1 MPYRSA
7 GTRQEE
13 RPGKARGQPRTART
27 PLARSP
33 WGKVAEVDLKLLPQQ
48 QLKVTPKQ
56 IAANYILQLS
66 SLELQDV
73 INQELQENPALDLD
87 EVQVCPL
94 CGQPLTGRVC
104 LNCFGVGKTPYK
116 GGDDGE
122 TEPLEGTSLMQR
134 DEEEDELDP
143 IVRAEAE
150 QTLAEYLSWN
160 ARVLLPAR
168 LHPVAEYIIGN
179 LSDNGYLELSI
190 EEIARTMKVPVA
202 DAMEALQTIQ
212 GIEPWGIGARDT
224 RECLLIQMDHLEEI
238 GEEVPE
244 PARIIVSDHLR
255 ELGEHKFGDI
265 AQALRITREE
275 VQAAWDWVKQSL
287 NPAPANAFAAGPD
300 GTSIG
305 GRQVALR
312 PDVIILKNER
322 GDFEVEVIESRR
334 FSLRVNPVYR
344 QLVGQLQAARSAG
357 AAAPA
362 MSDDERQH
370 IRQYVTRA
378 KFFIDNIN
386 QRRQTIGRIT
396 DVIVECQRD
405 FLANGVQS
413 LRPLTRAE
421 VGERIGMHES
431 TVSRAT
437 AGKFV
442 LLPSGQVVPF
452 SMFFTASL
460 GTKDVIKNIIEA
472 EDRAR
477 PFSDQEIVEKLRQEH
492 GIILARRTVAK
503 YREELQILPAR
514 LRKR

>member
-1 MPYRSA
+1 M
-7 GTRQEE
+7 
-13 RPGKARGQPRTART
+13 
-27 PLARSP
+27 
-33 WGKVAEVDLKLLPQQ
+33 VDLKLLPQQ

-94 CGQPLTGRVC
+94 CGQPLAGRVC
-104 LNCFGVGKTPYK
+104 LNCFGIGNRPYEKT
-116 GGDDGE
+116 DDVE
-122 TEPLEGTSLMQR
+122 TEPLEGTSLTQR

-160 ARVLLPAR
+160 VRVLLPTR
-168 LHPVAEYIIGN
+168 LPPVAEYLIGN
-179 LSDNGYLELSI
+179 LNDNGYLDISL
-190 EEIARTMKVPVA
+190 EEAAKATKTSLA
-202 DAMEALQTIQ
+202 DASEALKTIQ

-224 RECLLIQMDHLEEI
+224 RECLLIQMEHLAEI
-238 GEEVPE
+238 GEEVP
-244 PARIIVSDHLR
+244 PHARAIVADHFR

-275 VQAAWDWVKQSL
+275 VQAAWDYIKENL
-287 NPAPANAFAAGPD
+287 NPFPAHAFAAGPD

-312 PDVIILKNER
+312 PDVIIFKNEQA
-322 GDFEVEVIESRR
+322 DFEVDVIESRR

-357 AAAPA
+357 QQALA
-362 MSDDERQH
+362 MSDDERTH

-386 QRRQTIGRIT
+386 QRRQTIARIT
-396 DVIVECQRD
+396 EVIVECQRD
-405 FLANGVQS
+405 FLERGVQS

-437 AGKFV
+437 AGKYV
-442 LLPSGQVVPF
+442 LLPGGQVIPF

-460 GTKDVIKNIIEA
+460 GTKDVIKNIIDA
-472 EDRAR
+472 EDRSR
-477 PFSDQEIVEKLRQEH
+477 PYSDQEIVEKLRGEH

>member
-1 MPYRSA
+1 
-7 GTRQEE
+7 
-13 RPGKARGQPRTART
+13 
-27 PLARSP
+27 
-33 WGKVAEVDLKLLPQQ
+33 VDLRLLPQQ

-73 INQELQENPALDLD
+73 INQELQENPALDLE

-94 CGQPLTGRVC
+94 CALPLTGRVC
-104 LNCFGVGKTPYK
+104 LNCFGAGKTPYK
-116 GGDDGE
+116 GSEDIE
-122 TEPLEGTSLMQR
+122 SEPLEGTSLMQR
-134 DEEEDELDP
+134 DEEDDELDP

-150 QTLAEYLSWN
+150 QTLAEYISWN
-160 ARVLLPAR
+160 ARVLLPKR
-168 LHPVAEYIIGN
+168 LQPVAEYIIGN
-179 LSDNGYLELSI
+179 LNDFGHLEIPL
-190 EEIARTMKVPVA
+190 EEVAKTMKVSLA
-202 DAMEALQTIQ
+202 DAMEVLKTIQ

-224 RECLLIQMDHLEEI
+224 RECLLIQIDHLTEI

-244 PARIIVSDHLR
+244 HVRAIVADHLR

-265 AQALRITREE
+265 AQALRITRED
-275 VQAAWDWVKQSL
+275 VQHAWDWVKQSL
-287 NPAPANAFAAGPD
+287 NPYPAHAFAAGPD

-312 PDVIILKNER
+312 PDVIINRNEK
-322 GDFEVEVIESRR
+322 GEFEVEVIESRR

-344 QLVGQLQAARSAG
+344 KLVADLQAARSAG
-357 AAAPA
+357 AQAPQ
-362 MSDDERQH
+362 MTDDERQH

-396 DVIVECQRD
+396 DVIVDCQKD
-405 FLANGVQS
+405 FLDKGVQS

-442 LLPSGQVVPF
+442 LLPAGEVIPF
-452 SMFFTASL
+452 STFFTASL
-460 GTKDVIKNIIEA
+460 GVKDVIKNIIEA
-472 EDRAR
+472 EDHTR
-477 PFSDQEIVEKLRQEH
+477 PYSDQEIVEKLREEH
-492 GIILARRTVAK
+492 GIRLARRTVAK

-514 LRKR
+514 LRKH

>member
-1 MPYRSA
+1 MSGSSA
-7 GTRQEE
+7 VTV
-13 RPGKARGQPRTART
+13 T
-27 PLARSP
+27 
-33 WGKVAEVDLKLLPQQ
+33 WGKVADVDLRLLPQQ

-73 INQELQENPALDLD
+73 INQELEENPALDLE

-94 CGQPLTGRVC
+94 CGNPLTGRVC
-104 LNCFGVGKTPYK
+104 LNCFGAGKPGTAQQYA
-116 GGDDGE
+116 D
-122 TEPLEGTSLMQR
+122 TEPLEGTSLVAR
-134 DEEEDELDP
+134 DDDDDELDP

-160 ARVLLPAR
+160 VRVLLPRR
-168 LHPVAEYIIGN
+168 LHHVAEYLIGN
-179 LSDNGYLELSI
+179 LNDGGYLEVTVEDAAKACEVS
-190 EEIARTMKVPVA
+190 PA
-202 DAMEALQTIQ
+202 DAERVLKTIQ
-212 GIEPWGIGARDT
+212 SIEPWGLGARDT
-224 RECLLIQMDHLEEI
+224 RECLLIQLDHLAEA
-238 GEEVPE
+238 GEDPPPHV
-244 PARIIVSDHLR
+244 RQIVSDHFR

-265 AQALRITREE
+265 AQALRISREE
-275 VQAAWDWVKQSL
+275 VQAAWDYIKDNL
-287 NPAPANAFAAGPD
+287 NPFPAHAFAAGPD

-305 GRQVALR
+305 GRQVSLR
-312 PDVIILKNER
+312 PDVIIAKGED
-322 GDFEVEVIESRR
+322 GEFEIEVIESRR

-344 QLVGQLQAARSAG
+344 QLVAQIQAARSAKTE
-357 AAAPA
+357 APP
-362 MSDDERQH
+362 MDDKEKQH
-370 IRQYVTRA
+370 IREYVTRA

-386 QRRQTIGRIT
+386 QRRQTMARIT
-396 DVIVECQRD
+396 QVIVECQRD
-405 FLANGVQS
+405 FLTNGIQS

-442 LLPSGQVVPF
+442 LLPAGQVVAF
-452 SMFFTASL
+452 AMFFTASL

-472 EDRAR
+472 EDRGR
-477 PFSDQEIVEKLRQEH
+477 PYSDQEIVEKLRNDH

-514 LRKR
+514 LRKRA

>member
-1 MPYRSA
+1 MDMR
-7 GTRQEE
+7 
-13 RPGKARGQPRTART
+13 
-27 PLARSP
+27 
-33 WGKVAEVDLKLLPQQ
+33 LLPQQ
-48 QLKVTPKQ
+48 QMKVTPKQ

-66 SLELQDV
+66 SMELQDA
-73 INQELQENPALDLD
+73 INQELEENPALDQD

-94 CGQPLTGRVC
+94 CGNPLSGRIC
-104 LNCFGVGKTPYK
+104 LTCFGTGKLSGAQQYQ
-116 GGDDGE
+116 D

-134 DEEEDELDP
+134 DDDDEDFDP

-160 ARVLLPAR
+160 VRVQVPQR
-168 LHPVAEYIIGN
+168 LHHVAEYLIGN
-179 LSDNGYLELSI
+179 LNDNGYLEGTV
-190 EEIARTMKVPVA
+190 EDAAIATKVSVA
-202 DAMEALQTIQ
+202 DVMEVLRAIQ
-212 GIEPWGIGARDT
+212 SIEPWGLGARDT
-224 RECLLIQMDHLEEI
+224 RECLIIQMDHLAESAEP
-238 GEEVPE
+238 VP
-244 PARIIVSDHLR
+244 PHARAIVSDHFR

-265 AQALRITREE
+265 AQALRITRED
-275 VQAAWDWVKQSL
+275 VQAAWDYIKDNL
-287 NPAPANAFAAGPD
+287 NPFPAHAFTAGPD

-312 PDVIILKNER
+312 PDVIILKNEQ
-322 GDFEVEVIESRR
+322 GDFDVEVIESRR

-344 QLVGQLQAARSAG
+344 QLVGQLQAARAAG
-357 AAAPA
+357 SDAPQ
-362 MSDDERQH
+362 MDDKERQH
-370 IRQYVTRA
+370 IREYVTRA

-386 QRRQTIGRIT
+386 QRRQTMARIT
-396 DVIVECQRD
+396 EVIVECQRD
-405 FLANGVQS
+405 FLEKGVQS

-442 LLPSGQVVPF
+442 LLPAGQVIPF
-452 SMFFTASL
+452 AMFFTASL

-472 EDRAR
+472 EDRTH
-477 PFSDQEIVEKLRQEH
+477 PYSDQEIVERLRNDN

-514 LRKR
+514 LRRRA